1 MSDVA
6 WAQAAGGAQGGL
18 SGLLGTPLPPVLM
31 MIAVIYLLVF
41 RPQQQKAKEH
51 KLMLANL
58 KKNDEIITNGGL
70 YGRVMALADD
80 VVTIE
85 IAANVKVRVSR
96 AQISTVVLP
105 PKAGE
110 KPAAE
115 KEKEKSK

>member
-6 WAQAAGGAQGGL
+6 WAQGAGGAQGGL

-80 VVTIE
+80 VVTVE
-85 IAANVKVRVSR
+85 IAPNVKVRVSR
-96 AQISTVVLP
+96 PQIATVVLAV
-105 PKAGE
+105 KASDRSAGE
-110 KPAAE
+110 K
-115 KEKEKSK
+115 